1 MSLKIIG
8 GKFKGRNLI
17 YSSDLSTRPLLA
29 RAKKSLFDILT
40 PKIINSFFLDMFAGF
55 GSVGIEAISRGAAK
69 VVFVENDIKC
79 VRVIEENLAK
89 LKATANG
96 VVLPCNACGKLPLA
110 DKFDIIFI
118 GPPYAMKE
126 LADQILAAQDYIK
139 DDGIIIG
146 QHQFR
151 EILPESIG
159 GVSMYRQEKYGD
171 MRLSFY
177 EKK

>member
-8 GKFKGRNLI
+8 GTFKNRNLI
-17 YSSDLSTRPLLA
+17 FSSDLSTRPLLA

-40 PKIINSFFLDMFAGF
+40 PRIVDSAFLDLFAGF

-69 VVFVENDIKC
+69 VVFVDNNTKC
-79 VRVIEENLAK
+79 VKVIEENLAK
-89 LKATANG
+89 LKAAANV

-118 GPPYAMKE
+118 GPPYEMKD
-126 LADQILAAQDYIK
+126 LANQIANAENYLK
-139 DDGIIIG
+139 PDGVIIG
-146 QHQFR
+146 QHRFS
-151 EILPESIG
+151 EILPEYIG
-159 GVSMYRQEKYGD
+159 GVKMYRQEKYGD

-177 EKK
+177 ENK

>member
-1 MSLKIIG
+1 MPLKIIG
-8 GKFKGRNLI
+8 GRFKGRNLNF
-17 YSSDLSTRPLLA
+17 SSDLPTRPLLA

-40 PKIINSFFLDMFAGF
+40 PRLAGSVFMDMFAGF
-55 GSVGIEAISRGAAK
+55 GSVGMEAISRGAAK
-69 VVFVENDIKC
+69 VVFVENNPKC
-79 VRVIEENLAK
+79 VSMIENILEK
-89 LKATANG
+89 LGAAECAC
-96 VVLPCNACGKLPLA
+96 VLPCDAGKKLPLS

-126 LADQILAAQDYIK
+126 LASQISAAVVHLK
-139 DDGIIIG
+139 DGGIIIG

-151 EILPESIG
+151 EALPENIDG
-159 GVSMYRQEKYGD
+159 LRMFRQEKYGD